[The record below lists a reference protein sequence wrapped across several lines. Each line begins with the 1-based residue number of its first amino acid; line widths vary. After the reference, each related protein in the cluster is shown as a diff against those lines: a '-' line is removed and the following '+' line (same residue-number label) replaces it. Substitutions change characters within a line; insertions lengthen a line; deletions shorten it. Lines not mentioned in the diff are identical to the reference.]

1 MKSTSVL
8 TSVWIINYRIYGLFL
23 AADSIVRKFLYGHFW
38 HVRRTPFLAKFAV
51 QAMRQ
56 NYHLYIHKVL
66 AQQSLQVEAQPSPVD
81 FKREFS

>member
-1 MKSTSVL
+1 M
-8 TSVWIINYRIYGLFL
+8 NYKLPYLWTFL
-23 AADSIVRKFLYGHFW
+23 VADSIVRKFLYGLFW
-38 HVRRTPFLAKFAV
+38 HVRRTPFIAKFAV

>member
-1 MKSTSVL
+1 
-8 TSVWIINYRIYGLFL
+8 
-23 AADSIVRKFLYGHFW
+23 
-38 HVRRTPFLAKFAV
+38 
-51 QAMRQ
+51 MRQ